1 MRLLDEKARLD
12 LAVRLLRRRAGIY
25 IAHQETGLS
34 RNKLRALYRELH
46 GRSAPSGQLPAI
58 GCAIIQT
65 RCRQVHASLFARL
78 YERLGRDGIYE
89 SLDIQAV
96 LAAQDLYQQLI
107 SKPPEID
114 FNGAWM
120 VARDLRV
127 GKFVLKFCGCCQVR
141 YLVSENSRAPT
152 SCPICALYA
161 LRESSAS
168 SPTMCKGP
176 TKLSHAD

>member
-1 MRLLDEKARLD
+1 MSLLDEKARLD
-12 LAVRLLRRRAGIY
+12 LAVRLLRRRARIS

-46 GRSAPSGQLPAI
+46 GRPAPSGQLPAI
-58 GCAIIQT
+58 GCATIQT
-65 RCRQVHASLFARL
+65 RCQQVHASLFARL
-78 YERLGRDGIYE
+78 YERLGGDGIYE

-96 LAAQDLYQQLI
+96 LAAQDLYRQLI
-107 SKPPEID
+107 SEPPEID
-114 FNGAWM
+114 FNGAWV

-127 GKFVLKFCGCCQVR
+127 GKSALKFCGCCQVR

-161 LRESSAS
+161 RKESGAS
-168 SPTMCKGP
+168 SPTSRTDP
-176 TKLSHAD
+176 ARHSHAG